1 MGGETT
7 FLIGAVVALIGI
19 GAWGIARWRTSRAG
33 GGRRW

>member
-7 FLIGAVVALIGI
+7 FLIGAVVALIAI
-19 GAWGIARWRTSRAG
+19 GAWVVARWRTSRAG